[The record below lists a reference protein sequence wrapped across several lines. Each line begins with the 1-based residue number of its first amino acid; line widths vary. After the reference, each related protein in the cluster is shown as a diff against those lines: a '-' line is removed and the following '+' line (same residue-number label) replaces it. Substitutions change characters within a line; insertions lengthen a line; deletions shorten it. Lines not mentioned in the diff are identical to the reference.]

1 MMAFL
6 EKFDGFNRRLSGW
19 FEWVGLF
26 GLLAMMAITCIDV
39 IGAKIFRSPL
49 YGALDIVVLSQII
62 AVSCATAFVLILGR
76 HISVEFFMM
85 LLPERLRAL
94 IDTVISFFGM
104 TFFVLISWRLCVY
117 GYSLQVGGEVSATIR
132 IPLYPFAYGIA
143 VASIPVS
150 LIFLANIFKSIYRI
164 SKP

>member
-1 MMAFL
+1 MTDFL
-6 EKFDGFNRRLSGW
+6 EKFDGFNRRLSSW

-26 GLLAMMAITCIDV
+26 GLLVMMAITCIDV
-39 IGAKIFRSPL
+39 IGAKVFRSPL
-49 YGALDIVVLSQII
+49 YGALDIVVLAQII
-62 AVSCATAFVLILGR
+62 AVSCATAFALLLGR
-76 HISVEFFMM
+76 HVSVEFFMM

-104 TFFVLISWRLCVY
+104 TFFVLISWRLCAY